1 MVVPEG
7 WEVVEL
13 ISLSDGGMQN
23 GLFYENN
30 RKFHGIPII
39 NVSDMYN
46 KVPIVSQGL
55 ELFNATHT
63 EVKTFAVND
72 GDLFFTR
79 SSVVPNGIAFCNWY
93 KQTNKIPV
101 VFDSHV
107 IRFKTNKKKVLPM
120 FLYLQCISKT
130 SRMFFLSSAKTATMT
145 TIDQIIIGKCPI
157 LRPPLSEQRRI
168 AEVLSDTDAYISSLK
183 KLIAKKEAV
192 KQGVM
197 QELLTGKKR
206 LPGFSGEW
214 VEKRLGDVIES
225 YDHLRIPVT
234 ENLRK
239 KGQYPYYGANGIQ
252 DYVSGYTHDGEF
264 VLIAEDGANN
274 LFKYP
279 IFYINARVWVN
290 NHTHIIKGSEKI
302 VTTKFLSYVLK
313 TIHFYRFLVGG
324 TRHKLNGSVMYEIII
339 IIPPTLA
346 EQTAIANVLSD
357 MDEEIEALKKKL
369 KKVEF
374 IKQGMMQKLL
384 TGDIRLLEGTED
396 IKEESLSK
404 PKLPNKNLYVAK
416 KVDSYKTNGRHSKGF
431 DDAVMIAGIVNALY
445 SPQYPLGRK
454 KLQKC
459 LYLLRRY
466 QEQSTE
472 EFKKK
477 AAGPYADEI
486 RYKGGEPIAIKSKY
500 IISHKG
506 TKGTMFSI
514 GNNIKQAMEYINR
527 WNMQADIEWV
537 KKTLKFEKV
546 DKLELW
552 ATVDMA
558 ICDLKSS
565 KIPISVA
572 SIKNLIATNKEWS
585 KKLEKPMF
593 SDKNIADAITIL
605 QTLFIKG

>member
-1 MVVPEG
+1 MVIPEG
-7 WEVVEL
+7 WEQVTLGRCADIIGGGTPSTGVSSFWNGNIPWCTPTDITKANNKYIKKTERA
-13 ISLSDGGMQN
+13 ISN
-23 GLFYENN
+23 V
-30 RKFHGIPII
+30 GIQESAAVLLPPGTI
-39 NVSDMYN
+39 
-46 KVPIVSQGL
+46 L
-55 ELFNATHT
+55 LCTRATIG
-63 EVKTFAVND
+63 A
-72 GDLFFTR
+72 
-79 SSVVPNGIAFCNWY
+79 
-93 KQTNKIPV
+93 
-101 VFDSHV
+101 
-107 IRFKTNKKKVLPM
+107 M
-120 FLYLQCISKT
+120 CISKIPIAT
-130 SRMFFLSSAKTATMT
+130 NQGFKNFVCYSNIDIDFMYYTLQTKVKIMYSLAIGSTFLEISKQALTN
-145 TIDQIIIGKCPI
+145 III

-183 KLIAKKEAV
+183 KLITKKEAV

-206 LPGFSGEW
+206 LPGFSSEW
-214 VEKRLGDVIES
+214 IEKRLGELLEYEQPQQYIVVNTK
-225 YDHLRIPVT
+225 YFTQGIPVLT
-234 ENLRK
+234 AGKSFIL
-239 KGQYPYYGANGIQ
+239 
-252 DYVSGYTHDGEF
+252 GYTSERAG
-264 VLIAEDGANN
+264 VYNN
-274 LFKYP
+274 PPIILFDDFTTESKLVDFKFKVKSSAIKILKNTGICNIRIVFELMQMIKFESKDHQRFWIS
-279 IFYINARVWVN
+279 IFNKIRV
-290 NHTHIIKGSEKI
+290 K
-302 VTTKFLSYVLK
+302 
-313 TIHFYRFLVGG
+313 
-324 TRHKLNGSVMYEIII
+324 
-339 IIPPTLA
+339 IPPTLA
-346 EQTAIANVLSD
+346 EQTAIANILSD

-384 TGDIRLLEGTED
+384 TGEIRLLETTENT
-396 IKEESLSK
+396 KEDHHY
-404 PKLPNKNLYVAK
+404 KLKNQDENLYAAE
-416 KVDSYKTNGRHSKGF
+416 KVYSYKTTGRHSKGF

-477 AAGPYADEI
+477 AAGPYADEV

-506 TKGTMFSI
+506 TKGTIFSI
-514 GNNIKQAMEYINR
+514 GNNIKQALEYINR

-585 KKLEKPMF
+585 KKLEKLMF

>member
-157 LRPPLSEQRRI
+157 RLPPLSEQRRI

-183 KLIAKKEAV
+183 KLITKKEAV

-206 LPGFSGEW
+206 LPGFRGEW
-214 VEKRLGDVIES
+214 VERKLGDAVLDINTGTRNNEDKVKNGKYPFFVRS
-225 YDHLRIPVT
+225 QTVEYIDKYRYDCEAILIPGEGNGRFDCHQRVYKISNFIDVNGKFIYYYLR
-234 ENLRK
+234 LFF
-239 KGQYPYYGANGIQ
+239 GQYAIMHTVRATV
-252 DYVSGYTHDGEF
+252 DS
-264 VLIAEDGANN
+264 LR
-274 LFKYP
+274 LP
-279 IFYINARVWVN
+279 IFINFP
-290 NHTHIIKGSEKI
+290 I
-302 VTTKFLSYVLK
+302 F
-313 TIHFYRFLVGG
+313 
-324 TRHKLNGSVMYEIII
+324 
-339 IIPPTLA
+339 IPYNIA
-346 EQTAIANVLSD
+346 EQTAIANILSD

-384 TGDIRLLEGTED
+384 TGEIRLLETTENT
-396 IKEESLSK
+396 KEDHHY
-404 PKLPNKNLYVAK
+404 KLKNQDENLYAAE
-416 KVDSYKTNGRHSKGF
+416 KVYSYKTTGKHSKGF

-506 TKGTMFSI
+506 TKGTIFSI
-514 GNNIKQAMEYINR
+514 GNNINQAREYINR

-585 KKLEKPMF
+585 KKLEKLMF

>member
-1 MVVPEG
+1 MVVPED
-7 WEVVEL
+7 WEVVRLGDKAEIYRGGSPRPINL
-13 ISLSDGGMQN
+13 FLTTKSDGINWIKIGDVSPKS
-23 GLFYENN
+23 
-30 RKFHGIPII
+30 KFVTSTQERIIPEGALYSRFVYQGDFILSNSMSFGRAYILKIDGCIHDGWLTIQKYNECFDTDFLYYTLHSKNTLLQYI
-39 NVSDMYN
+39 NTAA
-46 KVPIVSQGL
+46 G
-55 ELFNATHT
+55 
-63 EVKTFAVND
+63 
-72 GDLFFTR
+72 
-79 SSVVPNGIAFCNWY
+79 SSVKNLS
-93 KQTNKIPV
+93 KE
-101 VFDSHV
+101 
-107 IRFKTNKKKVLPM
+107 KVEN
-120 FLYLQCISKT
+120 IT
-130 SRMFFLSSAKTATMT
+130 
-145 TIDQIIIGKCPI
+145 I

-214 VEKRLGDVIES
+214 VEKRLGDVVLDINTGARNNEDKVKNGKYPFFVRS
-225 YDHLRIPVT
+225 QTVEYIDKYRYDCEAILIPGEGNIGEIFHYINGRFDCHQRVYKISNFIDVNGKFIYYYLR
-234 ENLRK
+234 LFF
-239 KGQYPYYGANGIQ
+239 GQYAIMHTVRATVDSLRLPTFINFHMFIPYNI
-252 DYVSGYTHDGEF
+252 
-264 VLIAEDGANN
+264 
-274 LFKYP
+274 
-279 IFYINARVWVN
+279 
-290 NHTHIIKGSEKI
+290 
-302 VTTKFLSYVLK
+302 
-313 TIHFYRFLVGG
+313 
-324 TRHKLNGSVMYEIII
+324 
-339 IIPPTLA
+339 A
-346 EQTAIANVLSD
+346 EQTAIANILSD
-357 MDEEIEALKKKL
+357 MDQEIEALKKKL
-369 KKVEF
+369 KKVES

-396 IKEESLSK
+396 IKEKSLSK
-404 PKLPNKNLYVAK
+404 PKLPNKNLYAAE
-416 KVDSYKTNGRHSKGF
+416 KVYSYKTTGRHSKGF

-477 AAGPYADEI
+477 AAGPYADEV

-506 TKGTMFSI
+506 TKGTIFSI
-514 GNNIKQAMEYINR
+514 GNNINQALEYINR

-552 ATVDMA
+552 ATIDMA

-565 KIPISVA
+565 KMPISVA

-585 KKLEKPMF
+585 KKLEKLMF
-593 SDKNIADAITIL
+593 SDKNIAEAITIL

>member
-168 AEVLSDTDAYISSLK
+168 AEVLSDTDTYISSLK
-183 KLIAKKEAV
+183 KLITKKEAI
-192 KQGVM
+192 KQGIM

-206 LPGFSGEW
+206 LPGFNGEW
-214 VEKRLGDVIES
+214 VEKRLGEFNIRKGEVITKATATIGN
-225 YDHLRIPVT
+225 IPVVAGGKT
-234 ENLRK
+234 IT
-239 KGQYPYYGANGIQ
+239 YYTNKYNRESNTITISASGANAGFVNFWKCRIFASDCSTIEKQSEYNIEHVYYSLLNKQ
-252 DYVSGYTHDGEF
+252 DDLYKCQTGGAQPHVQPSDISS
-264 VLIAEDGANN
+264 LI
-274 LFKYP
+274 
-279 IFYINARVWVN
+279 I
-290 NHTHIIKGSEKI
+290 
-302 VTTKFLSYVLK
+302 
-313 TIHFYRFLVGG
+313 LV
-324 TRHKLNGSVMYEIII
+324 
-339 IIPPTLA
+339 PPTLA
-346 EQTAIANVLSD
+346 EQTAIANILSG
-357 MDEEIEALKKKL
+357 MDQEIEALKKKL
-369 KKVEF
+369 KKVES

-404 PKLPNKNLYVAK
+404 PKLPNKNLYAAE
-416 KVDSYKTNGRHSKGF
+416 KVYSYKTTGRHSKGF
-431 DDAVMIAGIVNALY
+431 DDAVMIAGIVNTLY

-477 AAGPYADEI
+477 AAGPYADEV

-506 TKGTMFSI
+506 TKGTIFSI
-514 GNNIKQAMEYINR
+514 GNNINQALEYINR

-552 ATVDMA
+552 ATIDMA

-565 KIPISVA
+565 KMPISVA

-585 KKLEKPMF
+585 KKLEKLMF
-593 SDKNIADAITIL
+593 SDKNIAEAITIL

>member
-7 WEVVEL
+7 WEEISIKNIAYDVLTGGTPSTVVEEYWNGDIPWMSSGELNLKRIYSVDKMITQAGFDNSATSL
-13 ISLSDGGMQN
+13 I
-23 GLFYENN
+23 
-30 RKFHGIPII
+30 P
-39 NVSDMYN
+39 
-46 KVPIVSQGL
+46 P
-55 ELFNATHT
+55 
-63 EVKTFAVND
+63 
-72 GDLFFTR
+72 
-79 SSVVPNGIAFCNWY
+79 
-93 KQTNKIPV
+93 
-101 VFDSHV
+101 
-107 IRFKTNKKKVLPM
+107 
-120 FLYLQCISKT
+120 QCILVGLAGQGKT
-130 SRMFFLSSAKTATMT
+130 RGTVGINYLSLCINQSICAILPNTNILSSEYLYQYLNSKYLDLRELSMGNGGRGGLNLQL
-145 TIDQIIIGKCPI
+145 IKNFPI
-157 LRPPLSEQRRI
+157 LLPPLSEQRRI
-168 AEVLSDTDAYISSLK
+168 AEVLSDTDTYISSLK
-183 KLIAKKEAV
+183 KLITKKESL
-192 KQGVM
+192 KQGIM

-214 VEKRLGDVIES
+214 VEKRLGNIALDINTGTRNNEDKVDNGRYPFFVRSQTVEYIDKYRYDCEAILIPGEGNIGEIFHYINGKFDCHQRVYKISNFIDVNGKFI
-225 YDHLRIPVT
+225 YHYLR
-234 ENLRK
+234 LFF
-239 KGQYPYYGANGIQ
+239 GQYAIMHTVKATVDSLRLPTFIN
-252 DYVSGYTHDGEF
+252 F
-264 VLIAEDGANN
+264 
-274 LFKYP
+274 P
-279 IFYINARVWVN
+279 IF
-290 NHTHIIKGSEKI
+290 
-302 VTTKFLSYVLK
+302 
-313 TIHFYRFLVGG
+313 
-324 TRHKLNGSVMYEIII
+324 
-339 IIPPTLA
+339 IPYNIA

-396 IKEESLSK
+396 IKEDSLSK
-404 PKLPNKNLYVAK
+404 PKLPNKNLYVAE
-416 KVDSYKTNGRHSKGF
+416 KVYSYKTNGRHSKGF

-585 KKLEKPMF
+585 KKLEKPIF
-593 SDKNIADAITIL
+593 SDKNIAEAITIL

>member
-7 WEVVEL
+7 WEEISIKNIAYDVLTGGTPSTAVEEYWNGDIPWMSSGELNLKRIYSVDKMITQAGFDNSATSL
-13 ISLSDGGMQN
+13 I
-23 GLFYENN
+23 
-30 RKFHGIPII
+30 P
-39 NVSDMYN
+39 
-46 KVPIVSQGL
+46 P
-55 ELFNATHT
+55 
-63 EVKTFAVND
+63 
-72 GDLFFTR
+72 
-79 SSVVPNGIAFCNWY
+79 
-93 KQTNKIPV
+93 
-101 VFDSHV
+101 
-107 IRFKTNKKKVLPM
+107 
-120 FLYLQCISKT
+120 QCILVGLAGQGKT
-130 SRMFFLSSAKTATMT
+130 RGTVGINYLSLCINQSICAILPNTNILSSEYLYQYLNSKYLDLRELSMGNGGRGGLNLQL
-145 TIDQIIIGKCPI
+145 IKNFPI
-157 LRPPLSEQRRI
+157 RLPPLSEQRRI
-168 AEVLSDTDAYISSLK
+168 AEVLSDTDTYISSLK
-183 KLIAKKEAV
+183 KLITKKESL
-192 KQGVM
+192 KQGIM

-214 VEKRLGDVIES
+214 VEKRLGNIALDINTGTRNNEDKVDNGKYPFFVRSQTVEYIDKYRYDCEAILIPGEGNIGEIFHYINGKFDCHQRVYKISNFIDVNGKFI
-225 YDHLRIPVT
+225 YHYLR
-234 ENLRK
+234 LFF
-239 KGQYPYYGANGIQ
+239 GQYAIMHTVKATVDSLRLPTFIN
-252 DYVSGYTHDGEF
+252 F
-264 VLIAEDGANN
+264 
-274 LFKYP
+274 P
-279 IFYINARVWVN
+279 IF
-290 NHTHIIKGSEKI
+290 
-302 VTTKFLSYVLK
+302 
-313 TIHFYRFLVGG
+313 
-324 TRHKLNGSVMYEIII
+324 
-339 IIPPTLA
+339 IPYNIA

-396 IKEESLSK
+396 IKEDSLSK
-404 PKLPNKNLYVAK
+404 PKLPNKNLYVAE
-416 KVDSYKTNGRHSKGF
+416 KVYSYKTNGRHSKGF

-585 KKLEKPMF
+585 KKLEKPIF
-593 SDKNIADAITIL
+593 SDKNIAEAITIL

>member
-7 WEVVEL
+7 WEEISIKNIAYDVLTGGTPSTVVEEYWNGDIPWMSSGELNLKRIYSVDKMITQAGFDNSATSL
-13 ISLSDGGMQN
+13 I
-23 GLFYENN
+23 
-30 RKFHGIPII
+30 P
-39 NVSDMYN
+39 
-46 KVPIVSQGL
+46 P
-55 ELFNATHT
+55 
-63 EVKTFAVND
+63 
-72 GDLFFTR
+72 
-79 SSVVPNGIAFCNWY
+79 
-93 KQTNKIPV
+93 
-101 VFDSHV
+101 
-107 IRFKTNKKKVLPM
+107 
-120 FLYLQCISKT
+120 QCILVGLAGQGKT
-130 SRMFFLSSAKTATMT
+130 RGTVGINYLSLCINQSICAILPNTNILSSEYLYQYLNSKYLDLRELSMGNGGRGGLNLQL
-145 TIDQIIIGKCPI
+145 IKNFPI
-157 LRPPLSEQRRI
+157 RLPPLSEQRRI

-183 KLIAKKEAV
+183 KLITKKEAV

-206 LPGFSGEW
+206 LPGFSSEW
-214 VEKRLGDVIES
+214 IEKRLGDAVLDINTGTRNNEDKVKNGKYPFFVRS
-225 YDHLRIPVT
+225 QTVEYIDKYRYDCEAILIPGEGNIGEIFHYINGRFDCHQRVYKISNFIDVNGKFIYYYLR
-234 ENLRK
+234 LFF
-239 KGQYPYYGANGIQ
+239 GQYAIMHTVRATVDSLRLPTFINFHMFIPYNI
-252 DYVSGYTHDGEF
+252 
-264 VLIAEDGANN
+264 
-274 LFKYP
+274 
-279 IFYINARVWVN
+279 
-290 NHTHIIKGSEKI
+290 
-302 VTTKFLSYVLK
+302 
-313 TIHFYRFLVGG
+313 
-324 TRHKLNGSVMYEIII
+324 
-339 IIPPTLA
+339 A
-346 EQTAIANVLSD
+346 EQTAIANILSD
-357 MDEEIEALKKKL
+357 MDQEIEALKKKL
-369 KKVEF
+369 KKVES
-374 IKQGMMQKLL
+374 IKQGIMQKLL
-384 TGDIRLLEGTED
+384 TGEIRLLEGTED

-404 PKLPNKNLYVAK
+404 PKLPNKNLCAAE
-416 KVDSYKTNGRHSKGF
+416 KVYSYKTTGRHSKGF

-506 TKGTMFSI
+506 TKGTIFSI
-514 GNNIKQAMEYINR
+514 GNNINQALEYINR

-585 KKLEKPMF
+585 KKLEKPIF
-593 SDKNIADAITIL
+593 SDKNIAEAITIL

>member
-1 MVVPEG
+1 MVVPED
-7 WEVVEL
+7 WEVVRLGDKAEIYRGGSPRPINL
-13 ISLSDGGMQN
+13 FLTTKSDGINWIKIGDVSPKS
-23 GLFYENN
+23 
-30 RKFHGIPII
+30 KFVTSTQERIIPEGALYSRFVYQGDFILSNSMSFGRAYILKIDGCIHDGWLTIQKYNECFDTDFLYYTLHSKNTLLQYI
-39 NVSDMYN
+39 NTAA
-46 KVPIVSQGL
+46 G
-55 ELFNATHT
+55 
-63 EVKTFAVND
+63 
-72 GDLFFTR
+72 
-79 SSVVPNGIAFCNWY
+79 SSVKNLS
-93 KQTNKIPV
+93 KE
-101 VFDSHV
+101 
-107 IRFKTNKKKVLPM
+107 KVEN
-120 FLYLQCISKT
+120 IT
-130 SRMFFLSSAKTATMT
+130 
-145 TIDQIIIGKCPI
+145 I
-157 LRPPLSEQRRI
+157 LRPPLSEQCRI

-214 VEKRLGDVIES
+214 VEKRLGDVVLDINTGARNNEDKVKNGKYPFFVRS
-225 YDHLRIPVT
+225 QTVEYIDKYRYDCEAILIPGEGNIGEIFHYINGRFDCHQRVYKISNFIDVNGKFIYYYLR
-234 ENLRK
+234 LFF
-239 KGQYPYYGANGIQ
+239 GQYAIMHTVRATVDSLRLPTFINFHMFIPYNI
-252 DYVSGYTHDGEF
+252 
-264 VLIAEDGANN
+264 
-274 LFKYP
+274 
-279 IFYINARVWVN
+279 
-290 NHTHIIKGSEKI
+290 
-302 VTTKFLSYVLK
+302 
-313 TIHFYRFLVGG
+313 
-324 TRHKLNGSVMYEIII
+324 
-339 IIPPTLA
+339 A
-346 EQTAIANVLSD
+346 EQTAIANILSD
-357 MDEEIEALKKKL
+357 MDQEIEALKKKL
-369 KKVEF
+369 KKVES

-404 PKLPNKNLYVAK
+404 PKLPNKNLYVAE
-416 KVDSYKTNGRHSKGF
+416 KVDSYKTTGRHSKGF

-500 IISHKG
+500 IILHKG
-506 TKGTMFSI
+506 TKGTIFSI
-514 GNNIKQAMEYINR
+514 GNNINQALEYINR

>member
-1 MVVPEG
+1 MVIPKG
-7 WEVVEL
+7 WEQVTLESICLPDGLIRGPFGGSLKKEIFLKKGYKIYEQKNAIYASIRIGTYYISPDKYREL
-13 ISLSDGGMQN
+13 NRFAVTSGDFIVSCSGTIGCIYELPMNSPKGVINQALLKITIDYSKIDKEFFRQYFISSIFQKTIIDDTQGGAMQN
-23 GLFYENN
+23 LVGMSKFKKTLFL
-30 RKFHGIPII
+30 IPQNI
-39 NVSDMYN
+39 
-46 KVPIVSQGL
+46 
-55 ELFNATHT
+55 
-63 EVKTFAVND
+63 
-72 GDLFFTR
+72 
-79 SSVVPNGIAFCNWY
+79 
-93 KQTNKIPV
+93 
-101 VFDSHV
+101 
-107 IRFKTNKKKVLPM
+107 
-120 FLYLQCISKT
+120 
-130 SRMFFLSSAKTATMT
+130 
-145 TIDQIIIGKCPI
+145 
-157 LRPPLSEQRRI
+157 SEQRRI

-206 LPGFSGEW
+206 LPGFRGEW
-214 VEKRLGDVIES
+214 VERKLGELLEYEQPQQYIVVNTK
-225 YDHLRIPVT
+225 YFTQGIPVLT
-234 ENLRK
+234 AGKSFIL
-239 KGQYPYYGANGIQ
+239 
-252 DYVSGYTHDGEF
+252 GYTSERAG
-264 VLIAEDGANN
+264 VYNN
-274 LFKYP
+274 PPIILFDDFTTESKLVDFKFKVKSSAIKILKNTGICNIRIVFELMQMIKFESKDHQRFWIS
-279 IFYINARVWVN
+279 IFSKIRV
-290 NHTHIIKGSEKI
+290 K
-302 VTTKFLSYVLK
+302 
-313 TIHFYRFLVGG
+313 
-324 TRHKLNGSVMYEIII
+324 
-339 IIPPTLA
+339 IPPTLA
-346 EQTAIANVLSD
+346 EQTAIANILSD
-357 MDEEIEALKKKL
+357 MDQEIEALKKKL
-369 KKVEF
+369 KKVES

-404 PKLPNKNLYVAK
+404 PKLPNKNLYVAE

-506 TKGTMFSI
+506 TKGTIFSI
-514 GNNIKQAMEYINR
+514 GNNINQALEYINR

-585 KKLEKPMF
+585 KKLEKPIF
-593 SDKNIADAITIL
+593 SDKNIAEAITIL